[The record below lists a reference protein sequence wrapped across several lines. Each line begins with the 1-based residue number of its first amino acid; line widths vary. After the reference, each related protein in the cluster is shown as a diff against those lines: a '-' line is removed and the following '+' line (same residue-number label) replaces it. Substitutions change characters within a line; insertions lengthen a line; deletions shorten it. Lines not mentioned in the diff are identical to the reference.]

1 MHPSYFLKQYQYDLW
16 ANQRTLTSLQNAATS
31 PEKGRSLFTH
41 IIAAQQIWLAR
52 INDEDWIQYPVWPN
66 FSLSEC
72 PALLEGLF
80 NGWEGFLNSASPE
93 SLERVVHYKNT
104 AGKSYQTVA
113 ADILSHVIIH
123 GGYHRGQIASLLRE
137 NGGTPAVTDY
147 VAFAR

>member
-16 ANQRTLTSLQNAATS
+16 ANQRALTSLQNAAVS
-31 PEKGRSLFTH
+31 LEKGRSLFTH

-52 INDEDWIQYPVWPN
+52 INDEDWTLYPVWPD
-66 FSLSEC
+66 FTLSEC
-72 PALLEGLF
+72 PALLEELF
-80 NGWEGFLNSASPE
+80 FGWEGFLNSASPE

-137 NGGTPAVTDY
+137 NGSTPAVTDY

>member
-1 MHPSYFLKQYQYDLW
+1 MRPSYFLRQYRYDLW
-16 ANQRTLTSLQNAATS
+16 ANQRTLAALQNAAT
-31 PEKGRSLFTH
+31 PLEEGRSLFTH

-52 INDEDWIQYPVWPN
+52 MNDLDWTKYPVWPD
-66 FSLSEC
+66 FSLSES
-72 PALLEGLF
+72 PDLLEGLF
-80 NGWEGFLNSASPE
+80 AGWEGFLKSSSAE
-93 SLERVVHYKNT
+93 SLERIVHYKNT

-137 NGGTPAVTDY
+137 NDGTPAVTDY